1 MTLIR
6 SRDNIIKAQ
15 VLRWGFFFFF
25 FFPLGG
31 LEPRKYRAP
40 CFLGFKSVCW
50 ESAHFQKVTF
60 KKRPPFFLFS
70 PAAST
75 CTLLLPGR
83 FQSTHIQ
90 AGCLAPAAHQPPPF
104 LAEELHSC
112 ESCTARLNE
121 TPRGLPAHPIFH
133 ELGPDTSV
141 RGKDN
146 VWTFAS
152 LGSRPS
158 SCHRPSPSYT

>member
-15 VLRWGFFFFF
+15 VLRWGF

-60 KKRPPFFLFS
+60 KKRLPFSSF
-70 PAAST
+70 
-75 CTLLLPGR
+75 LLPLPPAHLLPDR
-83 FQSTHIQ
+83 FQSTHIH

-158 SCHRPSPSYT
+158 SCHRPSPGYT